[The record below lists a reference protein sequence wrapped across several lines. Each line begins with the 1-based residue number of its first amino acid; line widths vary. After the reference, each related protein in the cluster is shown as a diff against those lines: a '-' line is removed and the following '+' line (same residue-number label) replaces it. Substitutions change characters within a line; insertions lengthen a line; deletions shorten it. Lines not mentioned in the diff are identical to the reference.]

1 MGEPLGPPC
10 LRRRPVTRAAE
21 PAGRR
26 KISLSP
32 AGFGYYQASMLDVVV
47 VGGGPAGLYSALLLA
62 EEGFDVAVLEE
73 HETLGAPTHCTGV
86 VSDELFDLIKIPD
99 SLVLN
104 RPTTCLMVSPT
115 GRVFPFSAN
124 GEQIAVIDRGEF
136 DRELGVTA
144 QRAGVEIRTGFKVHR
159 VRPEP
164 HRIEVLG
171 SGGALS
177 ARVCILACGVA
188 YGLQRQ
194 LGMALPSL
202 VLHSAQVEVDT
213 SEARPVVELY
223 LGRAVAPDGFGW
235 VVPVTRGERIRM
247 KVGVVSRGDAG
258 RRLEGLLAA
267 PGVIERVASAP
278 ETLVRRLLPL
288 SPAGRSYG
296 HRVLTVGDAAGL
308 TKPTTGGGIFYSLLS
323 GLFAAETLTGALRR
337 DRVAGDDL
345 RGYEGRWRARLGPHL
360 WISRCLRRLFSRLTD
375 RDLET
380 LLDALA
386 ADDVQSVIQRS
397 ARFNWHG
404 ELIRTVLGQPGVKS
418 MLFQAFFR

>member
-10 LRRRPVTRAAE
+10 LRRRPVTRATE

-26 KISLSP
+26 KISLGP
-32 AGFGYYQASMLDVVV
+32 ARFGYYQGSMLDVVV

-164 HRIEVLG
+164 HRMQVLG

-188 YGLQRQ
+188 VRATTAARDG
-194 LGMALPSL
+194 AA
-202 VLHSAQVEVDT
+202 V
-213 SEARPVVELY
+213 ARPPFGS
-223 LGRAVAPDGFGW
+223 GRGGHERGPPCRGAVPR
-235 VVPVTRGERIRM
+235 RGSCPGRIR
-247 KVGVVSRGDAG
+247 
-258 RRLEGLLAA
+258 L
-267 PGVIERVASAP
+267 
-278 ETLVRRLLPL
+278 
-288 SPAGRSYG
+288 
-296 HRVLTVGDAAGL
+296 
-308 TKPTTGGGIFYSLLS
+308 GGP
-323 GLFAAETLTGALRR
+323 R
-337 DRVAGDDL
+337 DPR
-345 RGYEGRWRARLGPHL
+345 
-360 WISRCLRRLFSRLTD
+360 
-375 RDLET
+375 
-380 LLDALA
+380 
-386 ADDVQSVIQRS
+386 
-397 ARFNWHG
+397 
-404 ELIRTVLGQPGVKS
+404 
-418 MLFQAFFR
+418 